1 MTGPSLKDKIVDL
14 YKNGDAM
21 IKLIFINV
29 AIFVF
34 FWFLALL
41 DYLFKINTAVGF
53 EFYTI
58 LPSNLSEFIKRPW
71 TLFTYM
77 FRHADFGHI
86 LWNMLFFYIFGRT
99 FVTYLGG
106 KRLLST
112 FILSGISGGLLYM
125 IAYNVF
131 PAFTDAVG
139 FATNRGA
146 SGAIMGVAVALV
158 TYAPN
163 AEITLPFN
171 LRVRLLWIVL
181 FSIVKDLMFFPEGNN
196 AGGLLAHFGGAIFG
210 YVSIRQFQKGRD
222 ITAGFGKFMDN
233 IANWFKPKSKIKKVY
248 SNSKNSKSR
257 SSDSKMKVVRSN
269 KEQEEVNEILDK
281 ISRSGYES
289 LSKAEKD
296 FLFKFGKD

>member
-1 MTGPSLKDKIVDL
+1 MAGTSIKDKIVDL

-29 AIFVF
+29 AVFVF
-34 FWFLALL
+34 FWFLALI
-41 DYLFKINTAVGF
+41 DYLFKIQIAGGFNYYTA
-53 EFYTI
+53 
-58 LPSNLSEFIKRPW
+58 LPSGISEFIKKPW
-71 TLFTYM
+71 TIFTYM

-86 LWNMLFFYIFGRT
+86 LWNMVFFYIFGRS

-106 KRLLST
+106 KKLLNT
-112 FILSGISGGLLYM
+112 FILSGFSGGLLYI
-125 IAYNVF
+125 IAYNIF
-131 PAFTDAVG
+131 PAFSDVAEISR
-139 FATNRGA
+139 NIGA
-146 SGAIMGVAVALV
+146 SGAIMGVAVAIV

-222 ITAGFGKFMDN
+222 ITLGFGRFMDS

-248 SNSKNSKSR
+248 SNSNSSK
-257 SSDSKMKVVRSN
+257 SKMKVVRSN
-269 KEQEEVNEILDK
+269 KDQEEVNEILDK

-289 LSKAEKD
+289 LSKSEKD